1 MDHWSPTHLTHLK
14 LLLLQALTD
23 MQSRCLTIALTNYIR
38 ALQLGHLYDLPIVYR
53 LCQLWFELSASDAVN
68 RSMQYAFDCVPPAK
82 FVPLT
87 YQIASRISR
96 VEDRAGFQT
105 AVWTALKRLA
115 VAHPFHTCYS
125 LIALSNGNLGPQG
138 RPQQA
143 AASGRGQRSTGWVK
157 ATHVGMVFAALV
169 MEYHSRSGSVMPT
182 ASVFDLDC
190 LFPLGATPVA
200 HSRTC
205 ISSAHV

>member
-1 MDHWSPTHLTHLK
+1 
-14 LLLLQALTD
+14 

-53 LCQLWFELSASDAVN
+53 LCQLWFELSTSDAVN
-68 RSMQYAFDCVPPAK
+68 RCMQYAFDCVAPAK

-96 VEDRAGFQT
+96 GQDKAGFQK
-105 AVWTALKRLA
+105 AVWTALTRLA

-143 AASGRGQRSTGWVK
+143 AASGGLGTGSQGSAK
-157 ATHVGMVFAALV
+157 ADHGLCSFVHAA
-169 MEYHSRSGSVMPT
+169 SI
-182 ASVFDLDC
+182 VFDQI
-190 LFPLGATPVA
+190 PSV
-200 HSRTC
+200 
-205 ISSAHV
+205 SSTSGGCTNRC

>member
-96 VEDRAGFQT
+96 VEDKAGFQT

-143 AASGRGQRSTGWVK
+143 AASGEGQTSK
-157 ATHVGMVFAALV
+157 AGLKPYTHGNCICVTCDEVSWHIWQCHANSKCF
-169 MEYHSRSGSVMPT
+169 Y
-182 ASVFDLDC
+182 LDC
-190 LFPLGATPVA
+190 LLPLGTTSLG
-200 HSRTC
+200 HSCTC
-205 ISSAHV
+205 IQFAHL